1 MKLNMMWIVLCNIGM
16 VNAELLIMPVTL
28 SAITKLAP
36 RKFTSSLI
44 GVYYVT
50 FSIGSIF
57 AGLFASAFPD
67 NNPTKLLNM
76 IPIGNLPT
84 FFLILSVFSNNSLIL
99 SFFNIII
106 VFHDICNDKVILME

>member
-44 GVYYVT
+44 GVYYVPLVLVQYLLVYLHLH
-50 FSIGSIF
+50 FQ
-57 AGLFASAFPD
+57 
-67 NNPTKLLNM
+67 TKT
-76 IPIGNLPT
+76 LPNY
-84 FFLILSVFSNNSLIL
+84 LI
-99 SFFNIII
+99 
-106 VFHDICNDKVILME
+106 

>member
-84 FFLILSVFSNNSLIL
+84 FFLILSVLGFIVGIIWLLFRKKIIKLSNGVL
-99 SFFNIII
+99 
-106 VFHDICNDKVILME
+106 

>member
-57 AGLFASAFPD
+57 AGLFANFTSSEDTMNFLAFLTCLRP
-67 NNPTKLLNM
+67 
-76 IPIGNLPT
+76 
-84 FFLILSVFSNNSLIL
+84 FA
-99 SFFNIII
+99 
-106 VFHDICNDKVILME
+106 